1 MSLIDPLALRLE
13 RFVYDR
19 VCALCQLA
27 PPDTGGATGRDDLAS
42 PIDGSKPRPTRR

>member
-13 RFVYDR
+13 RFVYGR

-27 PPDTGGATGRDDLAS
+27 PPDNGSATARDDLAS
-42 PIDGSKPRPTRR
+42 PLDGSKPRPTRR